1 MAKMEFYSQEEAA
14 AKLGVDEAGI
24 KQMVSRGE
32 LQPFRDR
39 DKLLFKRTQVD
50 TLAARDE
57 SMGDSIGLSAGTD
70 EFSLDETGTLGNLSL
85 GETGDLSLAG
95 GDDTGMISLDDSG
108 DTGIIP
114 LSDSGDTGSIS
125 LDDSGGTGV
134 LPLADTG
141 LGETGDFSSTAGNTS
156 VPLSDTGKSQDG
168 SDIGLSATGL
178 GDSGIG
184 LDATG
189 TGTGL
194 DDIGLSE
201 IGSGLDVNAA
211 GSGTLNL
218 SLDDTDGDIKLT
230 SGDDSHMDMDPKE
243 GSSGLGLAL
252 DDLGGSAAGADSLNL
267 EDTGAGTSQREDPKQ
282 STGISVFDAGEVDE
296 ADPMAQTIVTD
307 AGISDDDDLSLDSVG
322 SGSGLLDLTRESD
335 DTSLGAELLDEIY
348 PTGGSA
354 AGESISDSRMD
365 TAAGSSGVFD
375 GAVTLEASHADA
387 SAMSSGTRG
396 ATGAGDTGMDTAEG
410 TAIAA
415 AEVIDET
422 IAATETVIEAAPI
435 DKRPP
440 AATPAGANMIPAEPF
455 DPAWSGFSS
464 GMLFIAAL
472 ALVLI
477 FMILT
482 SALMGGTSVLIPLL
496 AKDPSTLYIYSGGLL
511 GIGII
516 FGIIGMVVGPKLAK

>member
-14 AKLGVDEAGI
+14 AKLGVDEAGL
-24 KQMVSRGE
+24 KQLMSRGE

-39 DKLLFKRTQVD
+39 DKLLFKRAQVD
-50 TLAARDE
+50 NIAASNE

-70 EFSLDETGTLGNLSL
+70 EFALDETGTLGNLNL
-85 GETGDLSLAG
+85 GETGDLSIAG

-114 LSDSGDTGSIS
+114 LSDSGGTGAIS

-141 LGETGDFSSTAGNTS
+141 LGETGDFSSSAGNTS
-156 VPLSDTGKSQDG
+156 MPLSDTGTNDDG

-178 GDSGIG
+178 GESGLG
-184 LDATG
+184 LGETG
-189 TGTGL
+189 SGTGL
-194 DDIGLSE
+194 DEIGLSE
-201 IGSGLDVNAA
+201 LGSGLDANAA
-211 GSGTLNL
+211 GSGISFN
-218 SLDDTDGDIKLT
+218 LDDTDSDIPLAGT
-230 SGDDSHMDMDPKE
+230 DAGMDLDPKE

-267 EDTGAGTSQREDPKQ
+267 EDTGISGAQKEDPKQ

-296 ADPMAQTIVTD
+296 ADPMAATIVTD

-387 SAMSSGTRG
+387 SAMSSGTS
-396 ATGAGDTGMDTAEG
+396 ASTGAGDTADG

-422 IAATETVIEAAPI
+422 IAATETVIEAAPV
-435 DKRPP
+435 DRRQPMN
-440 AATPAGANMIPAEPF
+440 APAGANLVPAEPF

-464 GMLFIAAL
+464 GMLFVASLALIVIFMVLLAALFGGKSELVNIIAANS
-472 ALVLI
+472 
-477 FMILT
+477 
-482 SALMGGTSVLIPLL
+482 SALYT
-496 AKDPSTLYIYSGGLL
+496 YSGGLL
-511 GIGII
+511 GVGIL
-516 FGIIGMVVGPKLAK
+516 FGIIGMVVGPKLAR

>member
-1 MAKMEFYSQEEAA
+1 MAKMEFYSQDEAA
-14 AKLGVDEAGI
+14 SKLGVDETEL
-24 KQMVSRGE
+24 KQLVSRGE

-39 DKLLFKRTQVD
+39 DKLLFKRGQVD
-50 TLAARDE
+50 ALAARDE

-70 EFSLDETGTLGNLSL
+70 EFSLDETGTLGNLNL

-114 LSDSGDTGSIS
+114 LSGSGDTGAIS

-141 LGETGDFSSTAGNTS
+141 LGDTGDLKPQTDSAGNTS
-156 VPLSDTGKSQDG
+156 IPLSDTGNMGATD

-201 IGSGLDVNAA
+201 IGSGLDANAA
-211 GSGTLNL
+211 GSGISFN
-218 SLDDTDGDIKLT
+218 LDDTDSDIPLAGST
-230 SGDDSHMDMDPKE
+230 DMGMDLDPKE

-267 EDTGAGTSQREDPKQ
+267 EDTHTGKEDPKQ

-296 ADPMAQTIVTD
+296 ADPMAATIVTD

-375 GAVTLEASHADA
+375 GAVTLEASHTDA
-387 SAMSSGTRG
+387 SSMSS
-396 ATGAGDTGMDTAEG
+396 ATGTAARSSDDTADG

-415 AEVIDET
+415 AEVVDET
-422 IAATETVIEAAPI
+422 MAATETLVEAVPV
-435 DKRPP
+435 DKRPQTT
-440 AATPAGANMIPAEPF
+440 AAPSANMVPAEPF

-464 GMLFIAAL
+464 GMLTIAFVTLVGLLTVVFFAMFGAQC
-472 ALVLI
+472 ALV
-477 FMILT
+477 
-482 SALMGGTSVLIPLL
+482 PLL
-496 AKDPSTLYIYSGGLL
+496 AKDASSLYTYTGGLL
-511 GIGII
+511 GVGIL
-516 FGIIGMVVGPKLAK
+516 FGIIGMLVGPKLAR

>member
-14 AKLGVDEAGI
+14 TKLGVDEAAL
-24 KQMVSRGE
+24 KQLVSRGE

-39 DKLLFKRTQVD
+39 DKLLFKRQQVD
-50 TLAARDE
+50 ALAARDE

-85 GETGDLSLAG
+85 GETGDLSIAG

-114 LSDSGDTGSIS
+114 LTDSGDTGAIN

-141 LGETGDFSSTAGNTS
+141 LGETGDLSTTAGNTS
-156 VPLSDTGKSQDG
+156 VPLSDTGKSDDG

-189 TGTGL
+189 AGTGL

-201 IGSGLDVNAA
+201 IGSGLDANTA

-230 SGDDSHMDMDPKE
+230 SNDESNLDIDPKE

-267 EDTGAGTSQREDPKQ
+267 DGNNSGSKEDIKS
-282 STGISVFDAGEVDE
+282 STGISVFDAGEVD
-296 ADPMAQTIVTD
+296 
-307 AGISDDDDLSLDSVG
+307 
-322 SGSGLLDLTRESD
+322 
-335 DTSLGAELLDEIY
+335 
-348 PTGGSA
+348 
-354 AGESISDSRMD
+354 
-365 TAAGSSGVFD
+365 D
-375 GAVTLEASHADA
+375 GYCD
-387 SAMSSGTRG
+387 R
-396 ATGAGDTGMDTAEG
+396 
-410 TAIAA
+410 
-415 AEVIDET
+415 
-422 IAATETVIEAAPI
+422 
-435 DKRPP
+435 
-440 AATPAGANMIPAEPF
+440 
-455 DPAWSGFSS
+455 W
-464 GMLFIAAL
+464 
-472 ALVLI
+472 
-477 FMILT
+477 
-482 SALMGGTSVLIPLL
+482 
-496 AKDPSTLYIYSGGLL
+496 
-511 GIGII
+511 
-516 FGIIGMVVGPKLAK
+516 

>member
-1 MAKMEFYSQEEAA
+1 MAKMEFYNQDEAA
-14 AKLGVDEAGI
+14 EKLGVDEAGL

-39 DKLLFKRTQVD
+39 DKLLFKRQQVD
-50 TLAARDE
+50 ALAARDE
-57 SMGDSIGLSAGTD
+57 SMGDSIGLSGGD
-70 EFSLDETGTLGNLSL
+70 GSLDETGTLGNLSL
-85 GETGDLSLAG
+85 GETGDLSIAG

-114 LSDSGDTGSIS
+114 LSDSGDTGAIN

-141 LGETGDFSSTAGNTS
+141 LGETGDFSTAGNTS
-156 VPLSDTGKSQDG
+156 VPLSDTGKADDG

-178 GDSGIG
+178 GESGLG

-194 DDIGLSE
+194 EDIGLSE
-201 IGSGLDVNAA
+201 PTSGLDALSD
-211 GSGTLNL
+211 GSGISLK
-218 SLDDTDGDIKLT
+218 LDDTGDNDIKLT
-230 SGDDSHMDMDPKE
+230 DTNSDQDAMDMDPKE

-267 EDTGAGTSQREDPKQ
+267 EDTGAGQNEKEDPKQ
-282 STGISVFDAGEVDE
+282 ATGISVFDAGEVDE
-296 ADPMAQTIVTD
+296 ADPMAATIVTD
-307 AGISDDDDLSLDSVG
+307 AGGISDDDDLSLDSVG

-387 SAMSSGTRG
+387 SATGT
-396 ATGAGDTGMDTAEG
+396 AQSTGAGDTGMDTAEG

-415 AEVIDET
+415 AEVMDET
-422 IAATETVIEAAPI
+422 VEATETVIEAAPVE
-435 DKRPP
+435 KRPTP
-440 AATPAGANMIPAEPF
+440 TAPAGANLVPAEPF
-455 DPAWSGFSS
+455 DPAWSGFSA
-464 GMLFIAAL
+464 GMLLVAFITLVGLMMVLGATL
-472 ALVLI
+472 A
-477 FMILT
+477 
-482 SALMGGTSVLIPLL
+482 GGTSVLVPLL
-496 AKDPSTLYIYSGGLL
+496 AKDSTTLYTYTGGLL
-511 GIGII
+511 GVGIV

>member
-1 MAKMEFYSQEEAA
+1 MAKMEFYSQDEAA
-14 AKLGVDEAGI
+14 AKLGVDDAAL
-24 KQMVSRGE
+24 KQLVSRGE

-39 DKLLFKRTQVD
+39 DKLLFKRAQVD
-50 TLAARDE
+50 ALAARDE

-70 EFSLDETGTLGNLSL
+70 EFSLDETGTLGNLNL

-114 LSDSGDTGSIS
+114 LSDSDDTGSIS

-141 LGETGDFSSTAGNTS
+141 LGETGDLTSTAGNTS
-156 VPLSDTGKSQDG
+156 VPLSDTGTTDDG

-178 GDSGIG
+178 GESGLG
-184 LDATG
+184 LGETG

-211 GSGTLNL
+211 GSGALNL
-218 SLDDTDGDIKLT
+218 SLDETDNDIKLT
-230 SGDDSHMDMDPKE
+230 NSDEANMDMDPKE

-267 EDTGAGTSQREDPKQ
+267 EDTGAGQSRKENPKQ
-282 STGISVFDAGEVDE
+282 ATGISVFDAGEVDE
-296 ADPMAQTIVTD
+296 ADPMAATIVTD

-375 GAVTLEASHADA
+375 GAVTLEASHTDS
-387 SAMSSGTRG
+387 SAMSSGTG
-396 ATGAGDTGMDTAEG
+396 AATGAGDTGMDTADG

-422 IAATETVIEAAPI
+422 IAATETVIEAAAV
-435 DKRPP
+435 DKRTAPS
-440 AATPAGANMIPAEPF
+440 APAGGNYVPAEPF

-464 GMLFIAAL
+464 GMLFVASL
-472 ALVLI
+472 ALVVI
-477 FMILT
+477 FMVLV
-482 SALMGGTSVLIPLL
+482 SALLGGTSVLVPLI
-496 AKDPSTLYIYSGGLL
+496 AKDSTSLYTYSGGLL
-511 GIGII
+511 GIGIL